1 LPFILVV
8 LKFETQAHARPACRP
23 PDIPSQSEV
32 MLEDLSLPKAFEQVP
47 DPVSATLTG
56 RMVWDVIGLIF
67 ADRSIASFQGRY
79 LNPHP

>member
-1 LPFILVV
+1 
-8 LKFETQAHARPACRP
+8 
-23 PDIPSQSEV
+23 

-67 ADRSIASFQGRY
+67 ADRSLASFQGRY